1 MTGMEVWMRRSDRE
15 LKDMADIVATAK
27 RETVRTVAFHD
38 ESCPYLIP
46 LNYGAEVEEGKLV
59 LYFHGAKEGTKIDKI
74 RENPQ
79 VSYCIYGKNSLKID
93 YDAACKSTTS
103 FESICGNGTAY
114 FVEDLTSKKKAL
126 ASLMNQMSQK
136 KAFEENSFAEA
147 MVNAVTVW
155 KIVTENVTGKRHEY
169 HEGRVCA
176 RTEAHVGQRGKR
188 AGNVSARF

>member
-1 MTGMEVWMRRSDRE
+1 MRRSDRE
-15 LKDMADIVATAK
+15 LKDMADIVAIAK
-27 RETVRTVAFHD
+27 RETVCTVAFHD

-155 KIVTENVTGKRHEY
+155 KIVTENVTEKDMNNMRDGCVHERKPMWDK
-169 HEGRVCA
+169 EV
-176 RTEAHVGQRGKR
+176 KR
-188 AGNVSARF
+188 AGNVPVRF

>member
-1 MTGMEVWMRRSDRE
+1 M
-15 LKDMADIVATAK
+15 
-27 RETVRTVAFHD
+27 
-38 ESCPYLIP
+38 
-46 LNYGAEVEEGKLV
+46 EEGNLV
-59 LYFHGAKEGTKIDKI
+59 LYFHGAKEGNEDSI
-74 RENPQ
+74 RSGRILS

-136 KAFEENSFAEA
+136 KAFDENSFAEA

-155 KIVTENVTGKRHEY
+155 KIVTESVTGKRHE
-169 HEGRVCA
+169 
-176 RTEAHVGQRGKR
+176 
-188 AGNVSARF
+188 

>member
-15 LKDMADIVATAK
+15 LKDMADIVAIAK
-27 RETVRTVAFHD
+27 RETVCTVAFHD

-46 LNYGAEVEEGKLV
+46 LNCGAEVEDGKLV

-103 FESICGNGTAY
+103 FESICIFRGRSHIEEKSFGEPHESDESEEGIRRELVRGGNGERSDGL
-114 FVEDLTSKKKAL
+114 EDR
-126 ASLMNQMSQK
+126 N
-136 KAFEENSFAEA
+136 
-147 MVNAVTVW
+147 
-155 KIVTENVTGKRHEY
+155 
-169 HEGRVCA
+169 
-176 RTEAHVGQRGKR
+176 
-188 AGNVSARF
+188 

>member
-15 LKDMADIVATAK
+15 LTDMADIVAIAK
-27 RETVRTVAFHD
+27 RETVCTVAFHD

-79 VSYCIYGKNSLKID
+79 VSYCIYGKNSLEID

-136 KAFEENSFAEA
+136 KAFEENAFAEA

-155 KIVTENVTGKRHEY
+155 KIVTENVTGKRHE
-169 HEGRVCA
+169 
-176 RTEAHVGQRGKR
+176 
-188 AGNVSARF
+188 